1 MAAFCARIVGFGRV
15 VMGARG
21 GRAAVCGEAASGLK
35 GVLELGMTIGGG
47 GSRRGGLGLGSV
59 TVWGWGE
66 LRDDHADIMARR
78 RHEYDRQVGR
88 SIR

>member
-1 MAAFCARIVGFGRV
+1 MVGFGRV
-15 VMGARG
+15 VLGARG

-35 GVLELGMTIGGG
+35 GVFELGTTIGEG

-59 TVWGWGE
+59 TGWGWGE
-66 LRDDHADIMARR
+66 LLRDDHADIMARR
-78 RHEYDRQVGR
+78 RHEYDTQVGR